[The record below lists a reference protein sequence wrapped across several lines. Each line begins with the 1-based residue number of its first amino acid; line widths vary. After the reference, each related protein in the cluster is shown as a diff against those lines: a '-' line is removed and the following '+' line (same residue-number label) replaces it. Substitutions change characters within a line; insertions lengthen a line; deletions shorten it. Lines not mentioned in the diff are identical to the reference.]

1 MPRLTACAVCR
12 GSSPI
17 EPRCSARMVVPSISC
32 TTSTLPSCSVPCV
45 TTGSLATSA
54 LVGRQGQM
62 RLIVGADFDPDD
74 VRAIPDGS
82 EERLA
87 VRFDAEIDGATAWP
101 EGVRHGVE
109 LLA

>member
-1 MPRLTACAVCR
+1 
-12 GSSPI
+12 
-17 EPRCSARMVVPSISC
+17 
-32 TTSTLPSCSVPCV
+32 
-45 TTGSLATSA
+45 
-54 LVGRQGQM
+54 M

-74 VRAIPDGS
+74 VRAILYGS

-87 VRFDAEIDGATAWP
+87 VRFDAEIDGATACP